1 MIIICIICLWFFL
14 PEYMYVCTY
23 LWILSKHLIALIR
36 QEKKL
41 EDHFHLTRKTR
52 LTTGCSISIMVPSAI
67 KDISSKFY
75 QNNFTILENTK
86 AMPCRHCFAILFPKD
101 KYRTSFFLCGIYFP
115 EGFSGKL
122 VKNETIKSE
131 MSLEPSWNI

>member
-1 MIIICIICLWFFL
+1 
-14 PEYMYVCTY
+14 MYVCTY
-23 LWILSKHLIALIR
+23 LWILSKHLIAPIKAREKIIR
-36 QEKKL
+36 SFSFDKKN
-41 EDHFHLTRKTR
+41 ETNH
-52 LTTGCSISIMVPSAI
+52 GVSIMVPSAF
-67 KDISSKFY
+67 KDNSSNLY
-75 QNNFTILENTK
+75 RNNFTILDNTK
-86 AMPCRHCFAILFPKD
+86 AMPCRHCFAILFPQD